1 MDRHAP
7 SGECATGPQNVAG
20 SGRTDFAVE
29 GVERQR
35 CSSTLA
41 SEGKGARCSSTLDS
55 QGEGA
60 RCSFVLASEGECARG
75 SSTVP
80 SGPTPRGRAT
90 SALASGLQAR
100 SQASHFDGA
109 RLAPR
114 RVCHPCNPQPGRDR
128 PMEESAT
135 RPFLHDSRDSLQCG
149 SCDDALDVDCDNARQ
164 LDRGRHSVAQA
175 CARRHRA
182 RRPAPR
188 GNLRRRGR
196 QIWLSRPIHMI
207 DAWAADNHG
216 RASIPHVVCVVG
228 WRAGPSGSTHREA
241 PSVATGSGCGA
252 VRSVIGT
259 QHVQF
264 EDSLTT

>member
-20 SGRTDFAVE
+20 SGRTDYVVE

-35 CSSTLA
+35 CSSTFA
-41 SEGKGARCSSTLDS
+41 SEDEGARCSSTLDS
-55 QGEGA
+55 ESKVC
-60 RCSFVLASEGECARG
+60 RISFVLASEGECGRC

-80 SGPTPRGRAT
+80 SGPTPHSRAT

-100 SQASHFDGA
+100 SPASHFDGD

-149 SCDDALDVDCDNARQ
+149 SCDDARDVDCDNARQ
-164 LDRGRHSVAQA
+164 LDRERRSEARA

-196 QIWLSRPIHMI
+196 QIWRSRPIHMI
-207 DAWAADNHG
+207 GAWTVQPCARE
-216 RASIPHVVCVVG
+216 RAYHM
-228 WRAGPSGSTHREA
+228 
-241 PSVATGSGCGA
+241 
-252 VRSVIGT
+252 
-259 QHVQF
+259 
-264 EDSLTT
+264 